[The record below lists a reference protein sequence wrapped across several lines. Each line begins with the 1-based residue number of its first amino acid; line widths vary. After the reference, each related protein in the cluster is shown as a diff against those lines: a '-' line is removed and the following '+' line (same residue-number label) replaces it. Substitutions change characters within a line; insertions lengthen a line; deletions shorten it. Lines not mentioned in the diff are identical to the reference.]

1 MKNPLRRVFFAWRP
15 GEKQQFDPYRQ
26 STLDDDA
33 HHPVAQIAKLIFAN
47 SRAYETHP

>member
-1 MKNPLRRVFFAWRP
+1 VVPRQIDLNIDEKPASAGFFVWRP

-33 HHPVAQIAKLIFAN
+33 HHPVVQIA
-47 SRAYETHP
+47 